1 MERAA
6 LDFSG
11 LTLPSEDEARVARE
25 SIRLL
30 AAIIGRGEAAQ
41 LRVVDGEDSITVPLP
56 ALRMLMAI
64 LAQMAEG
71 RAVTVVP
78 YDAELTT
85 QQAADF
91 LNVSR
96 PHLVGLLK
104 QGEIPYR
111 KVGTHRRVRFEDL
124 LAYKKESNVSR
135 ERALDELAGETQEL
149 GLGY

>member
-1 MERAA
+1 MNNAA

-11 LTLPSEDEARVARE
+11 PTLPSEDEARVARE
-25 SIRLL
+25 SSRLL
-30 AAIIGRGEAAQ
+30 ATIIGRGDAAQ
-41 LRVVDGEDSITVPLP
+41 LRVVDGEDEITVPLP
-56 ALRMLMAI
+56 ALRMLMSV

-91 LNVSR
+91 LSVSR
-96 PHLVGLLK
+96 PHLVTLLK
-104 QGEIPYR
+104 RGEIPYR

-124 LAYKKESNVSR
+124 VAYKKESYVQRS
-135 ERALDELAGETQEL
+135 RALDELAEEAQEL
-149 GLGY
+149 DLGY

>member
-1 MERAA
+1 MDSAA
-6 LDFSG
+6 VDFSR
-11 LTLPSEDEARVARE
+11 LTLPSEAEARIARE
-25 SIRLL
+25 SSRLL

-41 LRVVDGEDSITVPLP
+41 LRVIDGEDTITVPLP

-96 PHLVGLLK
+96 PFLVGLLT

-124 LAYKKESNVSR
+124 VEYKKGTYVSR
-135 ERALDELAGETQEL
+135 ERALDDLATEAQDL
-149 GLGY
+149 DLGY

>member
-1 MERAA
+1 MDSTAF
-6 LDFSG
+6 DFSG
-11 LTLPSEDEARVARE
+11 LSLPSEDEARIAKE
-25 SIRLL
+25 SSRLL
-30 AAIIGRGEAAQ
+30 AAIIGRGDAAQ
-41 LRVVDGEDSITVPLP
+41 LRVIDGEDEITVPLP

-96 PHLVGLLK
+96 PHLVGLL
-104 QGEIPYR
+104 QHGELPYR

-124 LAYKKESNVSR
+124 VAYKKKSYVLR
-135 ERALDELAGETQEL
+135 GRALDDLAEEAQEL

>member
-1 MERAA
+1 MNNTA
-6 LDFSG
+6 LDCSG
-11 LTLPSEDEARVARE
+11 PTIPSEDEARVARE
-25 SIRLL
+25 SSRLL
-30 AAIIGRGEAAQ
+30 ATIIGRGDAAQ
-41 LRVVDGEDSITVPLP
+41 LRVVDGEEEISVPVP
-56 ALRMLMAI
+56 ALRMLMAV

-71 RAVTVVP
+71 RAVTLVP

-91 LNVSR
+91 LSVSR
-96 PHLVGLLK
+96 PHLVSLLK

-124 LAYKKESNVSR
+124 VAYKKKSYVSR
-135 ERALDELAGETQEL
+135 EQALDELAEEAQEL